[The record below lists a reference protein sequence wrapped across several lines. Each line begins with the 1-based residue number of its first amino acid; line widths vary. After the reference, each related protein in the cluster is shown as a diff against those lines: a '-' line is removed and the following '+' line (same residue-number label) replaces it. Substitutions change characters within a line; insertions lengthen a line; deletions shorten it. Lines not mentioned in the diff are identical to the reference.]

1 MGKSRRSSEA
11 KSLAIFRLS
20 ILCLQIVLNGRQNG
34 DLENSDRTWEN
45 LLDLKFIVIVDFFAD
60 SARSRRYRLWKCP
73 RKIDDFRL
81 DQPNLFN
88 AELSRNASG
97 GNMRCTRWKLVFWR
111 VFQVSRFVFFGICSF
126 ETSGFRAKERQVH
139 RF

>member
-1 MGKSRRSSEA
+1 MCKSRRSSEA

-88 AELSRNASG
+88 AELSRVPVRMILTVRNPTE
-97 GNMRCTRWKLVFWR
+97 RCSPC
-111 VFQVSRFVFFGICSF
+111 FQIGI
-126 ETSGFRAKERQVH
+126 Q
-139 RF
+139 

>member
-1 MGKSRRSSEA
+1 MCKSRRSSEA

-88 AELSRNASG
+88 AELSSTNASPELSG
-97 GNMRCTRWKLVFWR
+97 R
-111 VFQVSRFVFFGICSF
+111 I
-126 ETSGFRAKERQVH
+126 TSGSPGGRH
-139 RF
+139 SMIIS